1 MRALLVPGPGR
12 AGCSVGAGPG
22 SSQGWPWEND
32 ICVGRASLPEDRAAL
47 LAQREVR
54 MLKAFQ
60 LFSFYCGILFFCSAM
75 LVALNVEL
83 LPKIK

>member
-1 MRALLVPGPGR
+1 MWARGR
-12 AGCSVGAGPG
+12 QLAGMAM
-22 SSQGWPWEND
+22 END

-60 LFSFYCGILFFCSAM
+60 LFSFCCTILFFCSVGSPERRA
-75 LVALNVEL
+75 ASKN
-83 LPKIK
+83 